1 MSGFTIPSA
10 SHVNLQFMQTHT
22 TPPTPENTLKVYPL
36 NAPVAIAGV
45 STVNA
50 IAGDVV
56 LNPNNTLSIVRSGQL
71 LNMGATGTLP
81 SLTLVNTSGIT
92 IDQITTVAN
101 AVPTDTRIL
110 TEKAIINAI
119 TAAIA
124 LIPKTQYYEGTI
136 SLAITNAPYQTT
148 LSVGVCESYIYDNGT
163 RYIKRNLRTIGN
175 GLQVTNRLS
184 DTPDAVYAL
193 PSTWAR
199 KYGYTNPAV
208 PILTNNNTGGRGFV
222 TTIATGVIKLEGI
235 SQTGSFYIFNFELED
250 IYTN

>member
-10 SHVNLQFMQTHT
+10 SHVNMQFMQTHT

-81 SLTLVNTSGIT
+81 SLTLVNTSGTT

-136 SLAITNAPYQTT
+136 SLAVANPPYPTT
-148 LSVGVCESYIYDNGT
+148 LTVSVFESFIYDGGS
-163 RYIKRNLRTIGN
+163 RYVKRNIRTIGN
-175 GLQVTNRLS
+175 GITVTNRIS
-184 DTPDAVYAL
+184 TTPSAEYSL
-193 PSTWAR
+193 PGTWVR

-208 PILTNNNTGGRGFV
+208 PIMTDDNTGGRGFI
-222 TTIATGVIKLEGI
+222 TTNTTGRIVFEGI
-235 SQTGSFYIFNFELED
+235 ARTGTFYIFNFEMED

>member
-1 MSGFTIPSA
+1 
-10 SHVNLQFMQTHT
+10 MQAYT
-22 TPPTPENTLKVYPL
+22 TPPTPDNTLKVYPL

-81 SLTLVNTSGIT
+81 SLTLNNTPSTT
-92 IDQITTVAN
+92 IDQITTTAN
-101 AVPTDTRIL
+101 AVPTDTRLL

-124 LIPKTQYYEGTI
+124 LIPKTLYYEGTI
-136 SLAITNAPYQTT
+136 PLAVANAVYPST
-148 LSVGVCESYIYDNGT
+148 LSVGVFESFIYDGAT
-163 RYIKRNLRTIGN
+163 RYIKRNIRTIGN
-175 GLQVTNRLS
+175 GIQVTNRLS
-184 DTPDAVYAL
+184 NTPDAIYSL
-193 PSTWAR
+193 PGTWVR

-208 PILTNNNTGGRGFV
+208 PIMTDDNTGGRGFI
-222 TTIATGVIKLEGI
+222 TTITTGVIKFEAI
-235 SQTGSFYIFNFELED
+235 ARTGSFYIFNFELED